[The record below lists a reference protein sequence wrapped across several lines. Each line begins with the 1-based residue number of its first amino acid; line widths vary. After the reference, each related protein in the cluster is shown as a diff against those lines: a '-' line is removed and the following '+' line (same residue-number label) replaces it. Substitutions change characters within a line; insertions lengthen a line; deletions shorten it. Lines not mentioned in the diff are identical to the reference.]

1 MKYLQC
7 LNSIIC
13 KQETSSYYETDEK
26 LKWDKMNVF
35 INNIAH
41 NTEVNKRNFDRSS
54 NLKYQSLIWI
64 IVSGVRCRLLT
75 VHQMQHKSNPLWLL
89 LTNTSNMLS
98 NFWTNL

>member
-54 NLKYQSLIWI
+54 N
-64 IVSGVRCRLLT
+64 
-75 VHQMQHKSNPLWLL
+75 
-89 LTNTSNMLS
+89 
-98 NFWTNL
+98 